1 MTILLEKAFKE
12 ASKLPKKEQDALARW
27 IIEELKAERQWEALF
42 DDSQGELSK
51 LAREARSE
59 YAEKR
64 AHQLDPNTL

>member
-1 MTILLEKAFKE
+1 MTVLLEKAFKE

-27 IIEELKAERQWEALF
+27 IIEELKAERQWEASF
-42 DDSQGELSK
+42 DDSQDELSK

-64 AHQLDPNTL
+64 THTLDPNTL

>member
-27 IIEELKAERQWEALF
+27 IIEELNAERKWEALF
-42 DDSQGELSK
+42 SDSQDELSK

-59 YAEKR
+59 YTEKR
-64 AHQLDPNTL
+64 THPLDPNTL